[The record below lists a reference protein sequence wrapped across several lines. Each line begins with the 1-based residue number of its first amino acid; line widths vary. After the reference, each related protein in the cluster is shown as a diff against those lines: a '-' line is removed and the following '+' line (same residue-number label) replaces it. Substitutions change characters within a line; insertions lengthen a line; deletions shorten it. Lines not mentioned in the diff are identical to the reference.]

1 MWQLLIPAWW
11 LRQFSAPSPR
21 LDLASALP
29 PASACVLCSVPRDQ
43 ALIRRCR
50 RLGKTLCSRCRRRRV
65 VLLAREWLMSSGP
78 SAVHP
83 LQGSVRLHV
92 DKGSLVCA
100 GGLTHIVI
108 LISPFNLSSLCS
120 APSFGEPSGLLF
132 QAASFQKPKP
142 SPGSL
147 PLFVIYLWGGWGT
160 CLRKEREW
168 GLIFP

>member
-1 MWQLLIPAWW
+1 MQAAWKD
-11 LRQFSAPSPR
+11 LVFPLQTQKSGAPGQGMVNVIGPQRGPSPSGKR
-21 LDLASALP
+21 KVTRGQGEP
-29 PASACVLCSVPRDQ
+29 CV
-43 ALIRRCR
+43 CR
-50 RLGKTLCSRCRRRRV
+50 
-65 VLLAREWLMSSGP
+65 
-78 SAVHP
+78 
-83 LQGSVRLHV
+83 
-92 DKGSLVCA
+92 
-100 GGLTHIVI
+100 GLTHIVI

-120 APSFGEPSGLLF
+120 APSFGKPSGLLF